1 MKHLIAILAALTLFG
16 GVAHAKVKLG
26 YVDVQRAILQA
37 DEGKKRYKQLEQLK
51 NKRQKE
57 IDALKSELIQMNQQ
71 LSQKAAVLKED
82 VLRQQALLLR
92 QKKCSWIF

>member
-1 MKHLIAILAALTLFG
+1 MEYLIAILAALTLFG

-37 DEGKKRYKQLEQLK
+37 DEGKKRYKELEQLK

-57 IDALKSELIQMNQQ
+57 IDALKAELNKIRDRI
-71 LSQKAAVLKED
+71 A
-82 VLRQQALLLR
+82 
-92 QKKCSWIF
+92 I